1 MADDSAKAPVTDS
14 RDAGFNP
21 EVEASH
27 AEAEAAAAE
36 AAARAQVARLYASL
50 HHVRRLIRTA
60 RPAVRALW
68 RQRHDGSDPVIAWR
82 SHGLGYS

>member
-36 AAARAQVARLYASL
+36 AAARAQVADLSSPPPPAYTHRCTMCGGLFEQLAQPCSVCGASD
-50 HHVRRLIRTA
+50 TME
-60 RPAVRALW
+60 ALP
-68 RQRHDGSDPVIAWR
+68 S
-82 SHGLGYS
+82 